1 MDVGG
6 DVASFAA
13 KAMKLFPAALAAA
26 KGMVKANDFVEFE
39 FRNAHIEYCTAIL
52 RNYGKARTF
61 FVRDEAQYLDEF
73 YVPTS
78 LLYSQSRSLKRLE
91 KANLNSLLK
100 IGPRVIVDG
109 TGGSGK
115 TVFMRYLMLDSIERG
130 VAYPVLFELRT
141 LNDDPDVSLED
152 AMVAHMVANGFPL
165 GSDYA
170 KKTIKQGQVVL
181 LLDGLDEV
189 SFARRRKL
197 ASEIR
202 RLSTSTPCNIVVSS
216 RPDLTLEGWELFSR
230 VRMAPL
236 KLEEACELVEK
247 IRFDDDEGIKARFI
261 DSLKS
266 GLFDSH
272 QSFLSNPLLLSIM
285 LLTYGDSADIP
296 KRFSSFYERAYI
308 ALFEK
313 HDAYKGYRRERE
325 TDLDISEFSALF
337 AAFSTIT
344 FNEGIFRFAPTEA
357 ARFVK
362 ISKKLASSR
371 DVSESGFIEDAKQAV
386 CLLVEEGLDLSFVH
400 RSFQEYFTAKYIQS
414 ADGSVQKALVE
425 RYSSH
430 GIGEFA
436 VDNVLKYLYELS
448 PTVVEEFYLIPNLR
462 KVFGKN
468 YKRKLAFSKWKDL
481 VSSLFSGL
489 HRPSDDQYIGF
500 VVADTKKARALLN
513 LFSFVRDNCLI
524 GHFQEMSA
532 IAGSRDQL
540 AIYAEPD
547 ATTFFSSFAST
558 APVWKALADHG
569 SFYSL
574 NDLDRIRA
582 ELSQMERRVQVK
594 RETEIQFLVGTSN
607 R

>member
-1 MDVGG
+1 MTGG
-6 DVASFAA
+6 VEMVSFAD
-13 KAMKLFPAALAAA
+13 KAMKLLPVAWSAA
-26 KGMVKANDFVEFE
+26 KNIAKVSDFIEFE
-39 FRNAHIEYCTAIL
+39 FRNAHIEYCTTVL
-52 RNYGKARTF
+52 KNYCKARTF
-61 FVRDEAQYLDEF
+61 FVRDEPQYLEEF

-78 LLYSQSRSLKRLE
+78 LQVGSRGAKRLE

-100 IGPRVIVDG
+100 VGPRLIVDG

-130 VAYPVLFELRT
+130 IAYPVLFELRT
-141 LNDDPDVSLED
+141 LNDDLDISLED
-152 AMVAHMVANGFPL
+152 ALVAHMLANGFPL

-170 KKTIKQGQVVL
+170 KKAIKLRHVVL
-181 LLDGLDEV
+181 LLDKLDEV
-189 SFARRRKL
+189 NFARRRRL
-197 ASEIR
+197 ATEIR
-202 RLSTSTPCNIVVSS
+202 RLSTSASCNIVVSS
-216 RPDLTLEGWELFSR
+216 RPDLTLEGWDLFSR

-236 KLEEACELVEK
+236 GLEEACELVEK
-247 IRFDDDEGIKARFI
+247 IRFDDDEEIKSRFI
-261 DSLKS
+261 DSLRS

-285 LLTYGDSADIP
+285 LLTYGHSADIP

-313 HDAYKGYRRERE
+313 HDAYKGYRRERQ

-337 AAFSTIT
+337 SAFSTLT
-344 FNEGIFRFAPTEA
+344 FNEGVFRFAPTDA

-371 DVSESGFIEDAKQAV
+371 DISEFGFIEDAKQAV
-386 CLLVEEGLDLSFVH
+386 CLLIEEGLDLSFVH

-414 ADGSVQKALVE
+414 ADRNVQKALVE
-425 RYSSH
+425 RYGSQ
-430 GIGEFA
+430 GPVEFS

-462 KVFGKN
+462 KVFGKS
-468 YKRKLAFSKWKDL
+468 YKGKLTFSKWKDL
-481 VSSLFSGL
+481 VTSIFSGL
-489 HRPSDDQYIGF
+489 HRMPDERSVGF

-513 LFSFVRDNCLI
+513 LFSFVRDVRLSEHNR
-524 GHFQEMSA
+524 EMA
-532 IAGSRDQL
+532 AKANLRHTL
-540 AIYAEPD
+540 AIYGEPD
-547 ATTFFSSFAST
+547 TTKSFSSFAINS
-558 APVWKALADHG
+558 PMWKEFANYG

-574 NDLDRIRA
+574 DDLDRIRV
-582 ELSQMERRVQVK
+582 ELIEMEMRVQVK
-594 RETEIQFLVGTSN
+594 QEIEIEFLVGTSS